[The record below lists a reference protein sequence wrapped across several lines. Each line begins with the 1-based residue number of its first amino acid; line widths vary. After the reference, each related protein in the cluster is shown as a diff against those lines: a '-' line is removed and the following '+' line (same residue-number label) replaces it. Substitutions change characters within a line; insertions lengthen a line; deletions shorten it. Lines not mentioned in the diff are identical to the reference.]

1 MPDIPDS
8 FSSIKR
14 FNRSQLRVKG
24 SKFIAY
30 AFPVENEEEV
40 QDLIGKVKKEFHD
53 ATHHCFAYRI
63 KLKDKDIIRTSD
75 AGEPKGTAGEPIF
88 LAIKSKDLYNV
99 LVVVTRYFGGTKL
112 GKGGLARAYKESA
125 KDVLYK
131 CEIIE
136 KLISEKMSFHF
147 PISLMG
153 RISQILDK
161 FNCKILE
168 KDFSAKGFSKIEI
181 RKGQVD
187 KLKKTLVEA
196 TRGKIRFED

>member
-1 MPDIPDS
+1 MPDIADS
-8 FSSIKR
+8 FSSIRR
-14 FNRSQLRVKG
+14 FNQSQLRVKG

-99 LVVVTRYFGGTKL
+99 LVVVTRYFGGTRL
-112 GKGGLARAYKESA
+112 GKGGLSRAYQQVASE
-125 KDVLYK
+125 VL
-131 CEIIE
+131 EMSDIVE
-136 KLISEKMSFHF
+136 KLITIKLVILFPLNMAGKITHVLEKY
-147 PISLMG
+147 G
-153 RISQILDK
+153 A
-161 FNCKILE
+161 KILK
-168 KDFSAKGFSKIEI
+168 KDFQTEGKLNIEVRASQKENLANALI
-181 RKGQVD
+181 GVTAGHVK
-187 KLKKTLVEA
+187 
-196 TRGKIRFED
+196 FEK